1 MRVAIVGA
9 TGMVGR
15 EMLKVLAERNF
26 PITELI
32 PVASSRSVGKSI
44 SFGMQEY
51 PIVSIEEAVKMAP
64 DIALFSAWSDAS
76 REWAPKF
83 AAAGTR
89 VIDNSSAWRMS
100 QDHKLIVPEL
110 NGQQLTSDDMIIANP
125 NCSTI
130 QLVMVLGP
138 LHKAYTIKRVVVSTY
153 QSISGTGLAAV
164 KQMEAERSGQKTEM
178 AYPYPI
184 DQNCLPHCDVFLE
197 NDYTKEEM
205 KLTNESRKILS
216 LPELRL
222 TATAVRVPV
231 QGGHSESVNIEFES
245 TPDVSEIR
253 RILSQETGI
262 TVQDNPDV
270 NQYPMPLY
278 ARGKDDVFVGRIRLD
293 HSLENGLNLWIVA
306 DNLRKGAATNAVQIA
321 EKLIELEILNKLS
334 KA

>member
-1 MRVAIVGA
+1 
-9 TGMVGR
+9 
-15 EMLKVLAERNF
+15 
-26 PITELI
+26 
-32 PVASSRSVGKSI
+32 
-44 SFGMQEY
+44 MQEY

-64 DIALFSAWSDAS
+64 DIALFSAGSDAS

-245 TPDVSEIR
+245 TPDVREIR

>member
-1 MRVAIVGA
+1 
-9 TGMVGR
+9 MVGR

-64 DIALFSAWSDAS
+64 DIALFSAGSDAS

-321 EKLIELEILNKLS
+321 EKLIELDILNKLS

>member
-64 DIALFSAWSDAS
+64 DIALFSAGSDAS

-245 TPDVSEIR
+245 TPDVREIR

>member
-64 DIALFSAWSDAS
+64 DIALFSAGSDAS

-110 NGQQLTSDDMIIANP
+110 NGQQLTSDDMIITAN
-125 NCSTI
+125 N
-130 QLVMVLGP
+130 
-138 LHKAYTIKRVVVSTY
+138 
-153 QSISGTGLAAV
+153 
-164 KQMEAERSGQKTEM
+164 
-178 AYPYPI
+178 
-184 DQNCLPHCDVFLE
+184 
-197 NDYTKEEM
+197 
-205 KLTNESRKILS
+205 
-216 LPELRL
+216 
-222 TATAVRVPV
+222 
-231 QGGHSESVNIEFES
+231 
-245 TPDVSEIR
+245 
-253 RILSQETGI
+253 
-262 TVQDNPDV
+262 
-270 NQYPMPLY
+270 
-278 ARGKDDVFVGRIRLD
+278 
-293 HSLENGLNLWIVA
+293 
-306 DNLRKGAATNAVQIA
+306 
-321 EKLIELEILNKLS
+321 
-334 KA
+334 